1 MAPPLFAILL
11 NAVPFVLPG
20 VVGVQLR
27 LLEMCIRDRLVAQ
40 LRVAFAPE
48 LMLVGFAAKEVTEG
62 TEPEFDGEFGA
73 LVVLPQ
79 PARPTQT
86 SKRSTSAQR

>member
-1 MAPPLFAILL
+1 MAVGLTVVEPLADDELK
-11 NAVPFVLPG
+11 LPG
-20 VVGVQLR
+20 EIEIVVAP
-27 LLEMCIRDRLVAQ
+27 LVAQ
-40 LRVAFAPE
+40 LRVALAPE

-73 LVVLPQ
+73 LLVLPQ
-79 PARPTQT
+79 PARSTQT

>member
-1 MAPPLFAILL
+1 VVVAVGLTVVEPLADDELK
-11 NAVPFVLPG
+11 LPG
-20 VVGVQLR
+20 EIEIVVAP
-27 LLEMCIRDRLVAQ
+27 LVAQ
-40 LRVAFAPE
+40 LRVALAPE

-73 LVVLPQ
+73 LLVLPQ
-79 PARPTQT
+79 PARSTQT

>member
-1 MAPPLFAILL
+1 VVVAVGLTVVEPLADEELK
-11 NAVPFVLPG
+11 LPG
-20 VVGVQLR
+20 EIEIAVAP
-27 LLEMCIRDRLVAQ
+27 LVAQ

-48 LMLVGFAAKEVTEG
+48 FMLVGFAAKEVTEG
-62 TEPEFDGEFGA
+62 TEPEFDGEFGV